1 MNTAVTRVAE
11 LVAPGFTGGFSIPI
25 CFALMITGPALII
38 LATYTWVSDGLR
50 GKALSTEGV

>member
-1 MNTAVTRVAE
+1 
-11 LVAPGFTGGFSIPI
+11 
-25 CFALMITGPALII
+25 MITGPALII